1 MPHFLAHFDV
11 AGLPAVVR
19 GIPFVAGLL
28 RVPLGDRPPNDGL
41 NRKNASGSVT
51 PSGTESTDRFDG
63 RAA

>member
-1 MPHFLAHFDV
+1 MPHFMAHFDV

-28 RVPLGDRPPNDGL
+28 RVPLGDRPPKDEL
-41 NRKNASGSVT
+41 NRKDASGNAAH
-51 PSGTESTDRFDG
+51 SGTVAMDRLDG